1 MIQITWILHLST
13 TLLSRYLYYLRRCV
27 DIYAPCGQCW
37 VHHPQLE
44 QHLAPACTM
53 GQSSSRAQE
62 PLTDSETTRPEHLQ
76 PAHGSGSRQK
86 KADPSV
92 EFFMSTKFRGTLAKI
107 LKTDCLL
114 QLFTNTSVELQVGVG
129 AQQSQNIHVAT
140 QLAPIWSH
148 LFEAEFGFEILLEL
162 WKDFFTTFFWLVHT
176 LLPGQQPSVAGVCG
190 PIRKTDRL
198 LQKNVTKSA
207 PVLSRR
213 APPPSNRWN

>member
-1 MIQITWILHLST
+1 MWLTNKALQSSKCRAKCVSLYYPCIVAKTMIQITWTLQLST

-62 PLTDSETTRPEHLQ
+62 PLTDSEDTRPEHLQ

-92 EFFMSTKFRGTLAKI
+92 EFFMSTKFRGTFTDGRMVWLAKI
-107 LKTDCLL
+107 LKTDCQF

-129 AQQSQNIHVAT
+129 AH
-140 QLAPIWSH
+140 H
-148 LFEAEFGFEILLEL
+148 HEF
-162 WKDFFTTFFWLVHT
+162 T
-176 LLPGQQPSVAGVCG
+176 
-190 PIRKTDRL
+190 RRL
-198 LQKNVTKSA
+198 
-207 PVLSRR
+207 
-213 APPPSNRWN
+213 